1 MTRRWTS
8 FWAGSVSGISRRMGS
23 SRGAGVCLI
32 ALALLADAADAQ
44 FFGLGGAMVIK
55 DARVVTGD
63 GRVIE
68 KASISISGERIGDVG
83 PDVKGGL
90 LAKSWEASG
99 KTVAP
104 GFIDP
109 YSRLGVLLPGAGRG
123 DPTSKVFDAWDP
135 YARDVFDDAFRNGV
149 TLVYVGPRGGAG
161 VLGTGAIVALS
172 KGEGERIG
180 SVVKEEAALHI
191 NMGSGQPA
199 IARIN
204 TFNAVRRQF
213 RDAVE
218 YRNSIEDYK
227 SELEEYEKKIKE
239 RAEKKAKEEAEKKG
253 KPEGDKKEPPKPDA
267 EKKSTDKPAPPKDGT
282 PPKPKEDAPKPKGD
296 PPKPKE
302 DPPKPKEDPPKPP
315 KSADSDAAAEA
326 GTGPAANSEGD
337 ASPPSGEN
345 PLLSLFA
352 DPPKPEGGDK
362 PASGEKK
369 DEKKE
374 EEIKK
379 PGEPKPDRDK
389 DVLLKAIDRKLPVR
403 IEAHR
408 SEDILNALDLVKEFN
423 LDAVLEGATE
433 AHLVADAIGEAK
445 IPVVLG
451 AASRGELR
459 GDDEFRRFAAANAAA
474 LDKAKVRW
482 AVGSGA
488 GSVAGGRFVLQNAQL
503 TCAAAGLSQS
513 ALELVTRRAADF
525 LGLESAGRIGK
536 GQRADLVVWSGD
548 PSDPASKVER
558 VYVAGKVVY
567 DAAAK

>member
-1 MTRRWTS
+1 MTRRSTS
-8 FWAGSVSGISRRMGS
+8 FSAGGGSGISRRTPFSFGM
-23 SRGAGVCLI
+23 ALCLF
-32 ALALLADAADAQ
+32 AASLLTETASAQ

-55 DARVVTGD
+55 DARVLTGD

-90 LAKSWEASG
+90 LAKSWDATG
-99 KTVAP
+99 KTIAP

-123 DPTSKVFDAWDP
+123 DPSSKVFDAWDP

-149 TLVYVGPRGGAG
+149 TLVYVGPRAGAG

-227 SELEEYEKKIKE
+227 PELEEYEKKIKE

-253 KPEGDKKEPPKPDA
+253 KSEGDKKEPPKLDG
-267 EKKSTDKPAPPKDGT
+267 EKKAPDKPAPPKDGT

-315 KSADSDAAAEA
+315 KSTDSDAASDA
-326 GTGPAANSEGD
+326 GTRTAAASEGD
-337 ASPPSGEN
+337 DAPPSAEN

-352 DPPKPEGGDK
+352 DPPKPDGDK
-362 PASGEKK
+362 PAPGEKK

-379 PGEPKPDRDK
+379 PAEPKPDRDK
-389 DVLLKAIDRKLPVR
+389 DMLLKAIDRKLPVR

-408 SEDILNALDLVKEFN
+408 SEDILNALELVREFN

-433 AHLVADAIGEAK
+433 AHLVADAIAAAK
-445 IPVVLG
+445 VPVVLG
-451 AASRGELR
+451 SAARGELR
-459 GDDEFRRFAAANAAA
+459 GDDEFRRFAATNAAA

-488 GSVAGGRFVLQNAQL
+488 GSVASGRFVFQSAQL
-503 TCAAAGLSQS
+503 ACAAAGLSQS
-513 ALELVTRRAADF
+513 PLELVTRRAADF
-525 LGLESAGRIGK
+525 LDLESAGRIAK

-567 DAAAK
+567 DAATK

>member
-1 MTRRWTS
+1 MTRRSTS
-8 FWAGSVSGISRRMGS
+8 FSAKGPSGISRQS
-23 SRGAGVCLI
+23 LGAMLCL
-32 ALALLADAADAQ
+32 AAVTGLAESASAQ

-55 DARVVTGD
+55 DARILTGD

-68 KASISISGERIGDVG
+68 KASISISGDRIGDVG

-90 LAKSWEASG
+90 LSKSWDAAG
-99 KTVAP
+99 KTITP

-149 TLVYVGPRGGAG
+149 TLVYLGPRGGTG

-180 SVVKEEAALHI
+180 SVVKDEAALHV

-213 RDAVE
+213 REAVE
-218 YRNSIEDYK
+218 YRNTIEDYK
-227 SELEEYEKKIKE
+227 SELEEYEKKIKD

-267 EKKSTDKPAPPKDGT
+267 DKKTPEKPAPPKDGT
-282 PPKPKEDAPKPKGD
+282 PPKPKAD
-296 PPKPKE
+296 PPKPKD

-315 KSADSDAAAEA
+315 KSAESDAASNAS
-326 GTGPAANSEGD
+326 TRPD
-337 ASPPSGEN
+337 AVGEN
-345 PLLSLFA
+345 DEARSDGERQMLSLFA
-352 DPPKPEGGDK
+352 DLPKPEGGD
-362 PASGEKK
+362 KK

-389 DVLLKAIDRKLPVR
+389 DMLLRAIDRKLPVR

-408 SEDILNALDLVKEFN
+408 SEDILNALELVKEFN
-423 LDAVLEGATE
+423 FDAVLEGATD
-433 AHLVADAIGEAK
+433 AHLVADAIAEGK
-445 IPVVLG
+445 VPVVLG

-459 GDDEFRRFAAANAAA
+459 GDDEFRRFAAINAAA

-482 AVGSGA
+482 SVGSGA
-488 GSVAGGRFVLQNAQL
+488 GSVASGRFVLQNAQL
-503 TCAAAGLSQS
+503 TCAAAGLSQTP
-513 ALELVTRRAADF
+513 LELVTHRAADF
-525 LGLESAGRIGK
+525 LGLESAGRVSK

-567 DAAAK
+567 DAATK